1 MSVAHKNINQANIA
15 SVQLKSEPAVTSIS
29 VSARIDYIQRFS
41 KQAVLV
47 IDQDTSVYSQAARQL
62 LINLAQDK
70 STEETN
76 VAFVSASTKLND
88 IQMRCR
94 LIEQLF
100 SNTLF
105 DPEKS
110 LAVSILN
117 LSKQSKDAIT
127 IVVEHAHALSLQI
140 KYELCQL
147 VDVANKTQGKI
158 NVVLF
163 GQEQAAQD
171 VATNKSI
178 FKNKLSII
186 DAKSGQLFS
195 LDHVKFST
203 ENSLFT
209 KKLWIQ
215 LALTFV
221 VIITLIGISWF
232 VLVNYDNFSLS
243 QLPADNFS
251 NVEQNT
257 VIVDLKPIQN
267 VHPLV
272 ADNKEYNAEENDELA
287 KTVDIHAALLSETV
301 TQLKESA
308 AQTTDILQALNVTET
323 EVMSIT
329 ATQLTSMPENDSINI
344 EQEKLNNDK
353 ILAVSNTT
361 NDAMDVKLPLA
372 LTPNYYLNT
381 SDGYVVQLVG
391 FSDLALL
398 KRFIAAN
405 QDLQYFSYQKIL
417 NNKLFI
423 VLTTKIFEDKEQA
436 KEIISTLPQAII
448 DRGVWVKD
456 LALVKTEINNR

>member
-1 MSVAHKNINQANIA
+1 
-15 SVQLKSEPAVTSIS
+15 
-29 VSARIDYIQRFS
+29 
-41 KQAVLV
+41 
-47 IDQDTSVYSQAARQL
+47 
-62 LINLAQDK
+62 
-70 STEETN
+70 
-76 VAFVSASTKLND
+76 
-88 IQMRCR
+88 MRCR